1 MGEVYR
7 ALDTRLQREVAIKV
21 LPDAVAGDAE
31 RLMRFEREAR
41 VLATLNHPHIAH
53 IYGLEEFAG
62 EGRAHHALIMELVA
76 GETLADRLARGA
88 LPLDETL
95 AIARQVTDALQAS
108 HDAGV
113 VHRDLKPANVKI
125 RSDGTVKVLDFGLA
139 KLTEAPNND
148 GQHASMSPTI
158 TSPAM
163 TRAGL
168 ILGTAAYMS
177 PEQAR
182 GTLVDRRTD
191 VWAFGCVLFEMLT
204 GRLAFPGETISDTIA
219 AILARDPDYGQ
230 LPANTPSAVHR
241 VLRRCLSRDPRARL
255 HHIADARLDL
265 DEAQSGSSAVAAV
278 PAPSRRQSV
287 VAMAAAVLGAALAGA
302 LVVYLATRAT
312 APPAAPR
319 LPMRLALAGVP
330 LNGSSN
336 GLLISPDSRYV
347 VAIGPSGISTL
358 HPLDGSPSRALG
370 GQALCWF
377 PDGRRIVMMRAK
389 GELLRIDV
397 AGGPAVAF
405 AHVPDWANSCS
416 WNSSGT
422 LIVDG
427 PDSFSQVPAS
437 GGATAK
443 VELDDGGGE
452 GMLRLQPQFLPDG
465 RHFLYWAVT
474 PDGKKTIRAASL
486 DSRQSTP
493 VVPSDAPGIYSG
505 GYLLFHQGANL
516 FAQRFDARALQV
528 TGEPQAL
535 TSEAIPGAVTL
546 LPVFAASDST
556 LVFTTTNGGIHG
568 EQVWVDRKGNVI
580 GKLPPFDRTELLN
593 VALTPD
599 GTRVAGTRMD
609 PATGNWDI
617 WIVDLRSGVP
627 TRVTTNPAKEY
638 DVVWSPDG
646 TEIAFASE
654 RPDAPGLYRRSLVD
668 GREQLLLKIP
678 AMFDNGMAGFRPTD
692 WTRDGRYILYDWKED
707 VHALPVAPAA
717 EPIKLASTPGLE
729 GSGRV
734 SPDGRWLA
742 FLASETPG
750 DDHIY
755 VQPFPG
761 PGARTR
767 VSTAVARHPRW
778 RRDGRELIWMEVAA
792 VGNTTTRKLASVTL
806 AFDGAIV
813 RADPPALVLPPNLTI
828 ASLVD
833 SRPHFT
839 MAPDAQR
846 FLIRQSDGDPRPAV
860 QVIFNW
866 QDQLTG
872 LR

>member
-1 MGEVYR
+1 
-7 ALDTRLQREVAIKV
+7 
-21 LPDAVAGDAE
+21 
-31 RLMRFEREAR
+31 
-41 VLATLNHPHIAH
+41 
-53 IYGLEEFAG
+53 
-62 EGRAHHALIMELVA
+62 
-76 GETLADRLARGA
+76 
-88 LPLDETL
+88 
-95 AIARQVTDALQAS
+95 
-108 HDAGV
+108 
-113 VHRDLKPANVKI
+113 
-125 RSDGTVKVLDFGLA
+125 
-139 KLTEAPNND
+139 
-148 GQHASMSPTI
+148 MSPTI

-182 GTLVDRRTD
+182 GTVIDRRTD

-204 GRLAFPGETISDTIA
+204 GRLAFPGDTISDTIA
-219 AILARDPDYGQ
+219 AILAREPDYGQ
-230 LPANTPSAVHR
+230 LPANTPAAVNR

-265 DEAQSGSSAVAAV
+265 DEAQSGSSVSAAV
-278 PAPSRRQSV
+278 PAPPRRQSV
-287 VAMAAAVLGAALAGA
+287 VAMAGALLGAALAGA
-302 LVVYLATRAT
+302 LAVYLATRAT
-312 APPAAPR
+312 ASPAAPR
-319 LPMRLALAGVP
+319 LPMRLAMAGMP

-336 GLLISPDSRYV
+336 GLLLSPDSRYV
-347 VAIGPSGISTL
+347 IAIGPSGASTL
-358 HPLDGSPSRALG
+358 HPLDGSPSRALD

-377 PDGRRIVMMRAK
+377 PDSRRIVITRAK
-389 GELLRIDV
+389 GELLRMDV

-405 AHVPDWANSCS
+405 AHVPEWANGCS

-427 PDSFSQVPAS
+427 LGSFNQVSDNGAAPARI
-437 GGATAK
+437 
-443 VELDDGGGE
+443 ELDDGGGE
-452 GMLRLQPQFLPDG
+452 AMRRLGPQFLPDG
-465 RHFLYWAVT
+465 RHFLYWALT
-474 PDGKKTIRAASL
+474 PDGKATVRAASL
-486 DSRQSTP
+486 DARQSTP
-493 VVPSDAPGIYSG
+493 VVASDAPAIYSG

-516 FAQRFDARALQV
+516 FAQRFDERALQV

-535 TSEAIPGAVTL
+535 TSEAIPGAVTQ

-556 LVFTTTNGGIHG
+556 LVFTTTSGGIHG

-580 GKLPPFDRTELLN
+580 GKLPSFDRTELLN
-593 VALTPD
+593 VALSPD

-617 WIVDLRSGVP
+617 WTVDLQSGVP
-627 TRVTTNPAKEY
+627 TRVTTNPAKES
-638 DVVWSPDG
+638 DVVWAPNS

-654 RPDAPGLYRRSLVD
+654 RPDAPGLYRRSLID
-668 GREQLLLKIP
+668 GREQLLLEIP
-678 AMFDNGMAGFRPTD
+678 AWFDNGSGGFRSTD
-692 WTRDGRYILYDWKED
+692 WTRDGRYIVYDWKED
-707 VHALPVAPAA
+707 VHALPIAPAG
-717 EPIKLASTPGLE
+717 EPIRLAPTPGYE

-742 FLASETPG
+742 FVASETPG

-778 RRDGRELIWMEVAA
+778 RSDGRELVWMEVAA
-792 VGNTTTRKLASVTL
+792 IGNTTTRKLASVTL
-806 AFDGAIV
+806 TFDGARV
-813 RADPPALVLPPNLTI
+813 RTDPPALVLPPNLTI

-839 MAPDAQR
+839 MTADAQR

-866 QDQLTG
+866 KDGLTG
-872 LR
+872 DAR